1 MTETL
6 LTIRGL
12 EVAYRARGTDIPAV
26 RGIDFDVAPGEIVA
40 LVGESGSGKSTV
52 ARAILGM
59 LSDNARITA
68 GTIHF
73 DGIETTAL
81 DEADARSLRGH
92 AIGWVPQDPMVT
104 LNPLH
109 RVGRQATE
117 ALAIHRLSPRRDL
130 RGRAVELLAKV
141 GLSRPALRARQF
153 PHELSGGMRQR
164 VLIAG
169 ALAAEPRLIIADEP
183 TTALDVTVQQRI
195 LDDIQ
200 ALAASSGT
208 AVLIITHDLAVAA
221 DRADRVVV
229 LRDGVVV
236 EQGRTAEVLG
246 RPRDPYTRLLIAAAP
261 SLAAGRRRQGA
272 PAIRT
277 GTPIVEVSGLG
288 RDFAGTRAV
297 DDVGFAIAPGETLG
311 LVGESGSGKSTV
323 ARLVLGLTR
332 PSQGAVRFDG
342 RDIAGLDAAER
353 RLFRQQAQ
361 MIYQGA
367 YASLNPRMTIA
378 ESVAEPLRGFRIG
391 SAAERRPRALRLLE
405 DVGLDRR
412 FADRYPAELSGGQRQ
427 RVAIARALASRPR
440 LIVCDE
446 PVSALDVSVQAQI
459 LDLFAELQARYGLAY
474 LFISHDLAVIRQVAD
489 QVGVMKDGRL
499 VEYGDAADVF
509 QRPRHDY
516 TRLLLG
522 AIPGG
527 RAAAAASRQAEVA
540 AYA

>member
-1 MTETL
+1 MTASL
-6 LTIRGL
+6 LTIRDL
-12 EVAYRARGTDIPAV
+12 QVSYRARGQTIPAV
-26 RGIDFDVAPGEIVA
+26 RGIDLDVAPGEIVA

-59 LSDNARITA
+59 LADNA
-68 GTIHF
+68 TIGGGSIRF
-73 DGIETTAL
+73 DGIETTTL
-81 DEADARSLRGH
+81 DEAGLRRLRGQ

-109 RVGRQATE
+109 RVGRHVTE
-117 ALAIHRLSPRRDL
+117 PLVIHRRAPRRAL
-130 RGRAVELLAKV
+130 RARAIELLAKV

-169 ALAAEPRLIIADEP
+169 ALAAGPRLIIADEP

-200 ALAASSGT
+200 ALAASSQA

-229 LRDGVVV
+229 LRDGRVV
-236 EQGRTAEVLG
+236 EQGRAAEVLG
-246 RPRDPYTRLLIAAAP
+246 RPRDAYTRLLIASAP
-261 SLAAGRRRQGA
+261 SLGAGRKRHGA
-272 PAIRT
+272 ATIHT

-288 RDFAGTRAV
+288 RDFAGVRAV
-297 DDVGFAIAPGETLG
+297 EDVAFSIAPGETLG

-323 ARLVLGLTR
+323 ARMVLGLTAPTR
-332 PSQGAVRFDG
+332 GAVRFDG
-342 RDIAGLDAAER
+342 RDIGGLDGAER

-361 MIYQGA
+361 MVYQGA

-378 ESVAEPLRGFRIG
+378 EIVAEPLRGFGIG
-391 SAAERRPRALRLLE
+391 TSAERRPRALRLLE

-412 FADRYPAELSGGQRQ
+412 FADRFPAELSGGQRQ

-459 LDLFAELQARYGLAY
+459 LDLFADLQARYGLAY

-499 VEYGDAADVF
+499 VEAGPAADVF
-509 QRPRHDY
+509 LRPQHDY
-516 TRLLLG
+516 TRLLLD
-522 AIPGG
+522 AIPGR
-527 RAAAAASRQAEVA
+527 RARAPAAPVEVV

>member
-1 MTETL
+1 MTASL
-6 LTIRGL
+6 LTIRDL
-12 EVAYRARGTDIPAV
+12 QVSYRARGQTIPAV
-26 RGIDFDVAPGEIVA
+26 RGIDLDVAPGEIVA

-52 ARAILGM
+52 ARAVLGM
-59 LSDNARITA
+59 LADNAAIVGGSIR
-68 GTIHF
+68 F
-73 DGIETTAL
+73 DGIETTTL
-81 DEADARSLRGH
+81 DEASLRRLRGKS
-92 AIGWVPQDPMVT
+92 IGWVPQDPMVT

-109 RVGRQATE
+109 RVGRHVTE
-117 ALAIHRLSPRRDL
+117 PLVIHRQAPRRVL
-130 RGRAVELLAKV
+130 RDRAVDLLAKV

-153 PHELSGGMRQR
+153 PRELSGGMRQR

-169 ALAAEPRLIIADEP
+169 ALAAGPRLIIADEP

-200 ALAASSGT
+200 ALAASSQA

-229 LRDGVVV
+229 LRDGRVV
-236 EQGRTAEVLG
+236 EQGRAGEVLG
-246 RPRDPYTRLLIAAAP
+246 RPRDAYTRLLIASAP
-261 SLAAGRRRQGA
+261 SLGAGRKRHGGA
-272 PAIRT
+272 ASPS
-277 GTPIVEVSGLG
+277 GTPIVEVAGLG
-288 RDFAGTRAV
+288 RDFAGVRAV
-297 DDVGFAIAPGETLG
+297 EDVAFSIAPGETLG

-323 ARLVLGLTR
+323 ARMVLGLTTPTR
-332 PSQGAVRFDG
+332 GVVRFDG
-342 RDIAGLDAAER
+342 RDIAGLDGAER

-361 MIYQGA
+361 MVYQGA

-378 ESVAEPLRGFRIG
+378 EIVAEPLRGFRIG
-391 SAAERRPRALRLLE
+391 TAAERRPRALRLLA

-459 LDLFAELQARYGLAY
+459 LDLFAELQAKYGLAY

-489 QVGVMKDGRL
+489 RVGVMKDGRL
-499 VEYGDAADVF
+499 IEAGPAADVF
-509 QRPRHDY
+509 LRPQADY
-516 TRLLLG
+516 TRLLLD
-522 AIPGG
+522 AIPGR
-527 RAAAAASRQAEVA
+527 RAPTPPVPVEVL

>member
-1 MTETL
+1 MTQSL
-6 LTIRGL
+6 LTIRDL
-12 EVAYRARGTDIPAV
+12 RVSYRARGQTIPAV
-26 RGIDFDVAPGEIVA
+26 RGIDLDVVPGEIVA

-59 LSDNARITA
+59 LADNADIT
-68 GTIHF
+68 GGSIRF
-73 DGIETTAL
+73 EGIETTTL
-81 DEADARSLRGH
+81 DEAGLRDLRGR

-109 RVGRQATE
+109 RVGRQVTE
-117 ALAIHRLSPRRDL
+117 PLTIHRRSPRREL

-141 GLSRPALRARQF
+141 GLSRPAQRARQF

-169 ALAAEPRLIIADEP
+169 ALAAGPRLIIADEP

-200 ALAASSGT
+200 ALAASSQA

-229 LRDGVVV
+229 LRDGLVV
-236 EQGRTAEVLG
+236 EQGRADEVLG
-246 RPRDPYTRLLIAAAP
+246 RPRDTYTRLLIASAP
-261 SLAAGRRRQGA
+261 SLADGRKRRGVA
-272 PAIRT
+272 PAHG
-277 GTPIVEVSGLG
+277 GTPILEVAGLG
-288 RDFAGTRAV
+288 RDFTGTRAV
-297 DDVGFAIAPGETLG
+297 DDVVFTIAPGETLG
-311 LVGESGSGKSTV
+311 VVGESGSGKSTV

-332 PSQGAVRFDG
+332 PTRGTVRFDG
-342 RDIAGLDAAER
+342 RDVAALDAGER

-361 MIYQGA
+361 MVYQGA

-378 ESVAEPLRGFRIG
+378 EIVAEPLRGFRIG
-391 SAAERRPRALRLLE
+391 TAAERRPRALRLLE

-446 PVSALDVSVQAQI
+446 PVSALNVSVQAQI

-499 VEYGDAADVF
+499 VEYGSAADVF
-509 QRPRHDY
+509 LRPQADY
-516 TRLLLG
+516 TRLLLD
-522 AIPGG
+522 AIPG
-527 RAAAAASRQAEVA
+527 RRVAAVPARPAEVA

>member
-12 EVAYRARGTDIPAV
+12 EVAYRARGADIAAV
-26 RGIDFDVAPGEIVA
+26 RGIDLDVAPGEIVA

-68 GTIHF
+68 GSIRF
-73 DGIETTAL
+73 DGIETTTL
-81 DEADARSLRGH
+81 DEAGARALRGH

-117 ALAIHRLSPRRDL
+117 PLAIHRLVPRRHL

-141 GLSRPALRARQF
+141 GLSRPAQRARQF

-169 ALAAEPRLIIADEP
+169 ALAAGPRLIIADEP

-236 EQGRTAEVLG
+236 EQGRAAEVLG

-261 SLAAGRRRQGA
+261 SLGAGRRRRGA
-272 PAIRT
+272 PAIHT
-277 GTPIVEVSGLG
+277 GTPIVEVAGLG
-288 RDFAGTRAV
+288 RDFTGTRAV

-332 PSQGAVRFDG
+332 PSQGTVRFDG
-342 RDIAGLDAAER
+342 RDIGGLDATER

-361 MIYQGA
+361 MVYQGA

-378 ESVAEPLRGFRIG
+378 EIVAEPLRGFRIG
-391 SAAERRPRALRLLE
+391 TAAEWRPRALRLLE

-412 FADRYPAELSGGQRQ
+412 FVDRFPAELSGGQRQ

-459 LDLFAELQARYGLAY
+459 LDLFADLQARYGLAY

-499 VEYGDAADVF
+499 VEYGAAADVF
-509 QRPRHDY
+509 QRPQHDY

-522 AIPGG
+522 AIPGS
-527 RAAAAASRQAEVA
+527 RAATAAPRLAEVA